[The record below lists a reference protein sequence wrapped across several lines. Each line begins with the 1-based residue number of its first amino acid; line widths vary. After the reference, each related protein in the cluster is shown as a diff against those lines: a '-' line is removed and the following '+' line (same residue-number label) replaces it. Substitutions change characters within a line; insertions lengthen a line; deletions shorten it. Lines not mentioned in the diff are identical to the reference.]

1 MSTLELSKGMPD
13 RLPARSGFRFYAFI
27 ATLVA
32 IFFLGMAALIASDY
46 RRYATR
52 AELQLGHFAE
62 LYSQA
67 VDSSLAIA
75 NLEMEKVL
83 GLLPDNAFEGTRWV
97 DDDYSNWI
105 RGEIAKIQQ
114 IDSFVLLNPQGRVIW
129 ATAQG
134 LVGQNLSDREYFKK
148 AKLLDTGR
156 FAVDVPILARG
167 SGRRLTPMAWPLRD
181 EDGELRGVAAS
192 SLGEAYFEDL
202 LNLEEMQD
210 GLHVEIITANG
221 EPAFVSDVPPE
232 VAIFSA
238 TRRIPSI
245 GLEATVSMS
254 RAMAMQGF
262 WQRTIVI
269 VLVATGLFITA
280 LGAAIQARKRS
291 VLLTES
297 LWRSEFDRRRINAAK
312 TEFDTIFDSV
322 GDGIIVF
329 DETGSLRRA
338 NLRARALLDVS
349 NDAQAVQRIRGLI
362 PALSRMTADEE
373 VHRLSLQDGDDPEAE
388 IPIQCR
394 VMRLHLH
401 GEDIAYCVLEDVGS
415 QERLVAARAAFITSV
430 NHELRTPLT
439 SLSGALD
446 ILQARFAEAMPEGA
460 AKLITMASR
469 NADRLLVLVNDILT
483 LQAIDQKQLNITVKP
498 VDVRHAL
505 NEAVTTNSSY
515 GSARE
520 VRLVVSQPE
529 IEAHVL
535 ADTTRL
541 QQILSNLI
549 SNAFK
554 YSPKGGQV
562 VIGAECQG
570 DKVRFFVRDD
580 GPGIPATGRGQLF
593 ERFTKPIH
601 SRKVQASGTGLGL
614 AITQELVIRQG
625 GEIDFA
631 TRSAE
636 DGEEPSGTEF
646 FFTLPR
652 ADAQA

>member
-1 MSTLELSKGMPD
+1 MSTLELSKGMPE
-13 RLPARSGFRFYAFI
+13 RPPEKSSFRFYGFV

-32 IFFLGMAALIASDY
+32 IFFIGMGALILTDY

-67 VDSSLAIA
+67 VDSSLAVA

-83 GLLPDNAFEGTRWV
+83 TILPQQAFEGGRWI
-97 DDDYSNWI
+97 DYYSNWI
-105 RGEIAKIQQ
+105 RGEVAKIQQ
-114 IDSFVLLNPQGRVIW
+114 IDAFVLLNDEGVVVW
-129 ATAQG
+129 ATSQALIG
-134 LVGQNLSDREYFKK
+134 EDLSERDYFQK
-148 AKLLDTGR
+148 AKMLQNGS
-156 FAVDVPILARG
+156 FAVDVPIFARG
-167 SGRRLTPMAWPLRD
+167 SGRRLTPIAWPLRNAN
-181 EDGELRGVAAS
+181 GELRGVAAS

-210 GLHVEIITANG
+210 GLHVEILASNG
-221 EPAFVSDVPPE
+221 EPAFISDEPPE
-232 VAIFSA
+232 ASIFSA

-245 GLEATVSMS
+245 GLQTTVSMS
-254 RAMAMQGF
+254 RSMAMQGF

-291 VLLTES
+291 VLLAES
-297 LWRSEFDRRRINAAK
+297 LWQSEYDRRRIKAVK

-329 DETGSLRRA
+329 DEMGSLKRA
-338 NLRARALLDVS
+338 NLRARALLNVS
-349 NDAQAVQRIRGLI
+349 NDAEAVHRIRGLI
-362 PALSRMTADEE
+362 PSLSRMTSDEE
-373 VHRLSLQDGDDPEAE
+373 VYRLSLQDGKDPETE
-388 IPIQCR
+388 VPIQCR

-401 GEDIAYCVLEDVGS
+401 GEDIAYCVLEDIGS
-415 QERLVAARAAFITSV
+415 QERLIAARAAFITSV

-446 ILQARFAEAMPEGA
+446 LLQARFAESLPEGA
-460 AKLITMASR
+460 VKLITMASR
-469 NADRLLVLVNDILT
+469 NSDRLLVLVNDILT
-483 LQAIDQKQLNITVKP
+483 LQAIDQQQLNISVKP
-498 VDVRHAL
+498 VDVGHAL

-535 ADTTRL
+535 ADTVRL

-580 GPGIPATGRGQLF
+580 GPGIPENGREQLF
-593 ERFTKPIH
+593 ERFAKPIH

-625 GEIDFA
+625 GNIDFA

-652 ADAQA
+652 TNAQA